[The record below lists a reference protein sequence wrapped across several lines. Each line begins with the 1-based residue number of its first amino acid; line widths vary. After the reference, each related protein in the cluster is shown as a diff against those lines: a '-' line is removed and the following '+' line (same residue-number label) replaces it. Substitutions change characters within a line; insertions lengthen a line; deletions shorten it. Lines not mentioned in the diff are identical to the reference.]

1 MFPTM
6 RRFPSLASP
15 EIALS
20 ALLLVVTAHPC
31 PLHSQT
37 AQTDSSTVLK
47 SESRAVLVDIVVT
60 DKDGKPAKGLHP
72 ENFAIAEDGHP
83 QNIVSFEEH
92 SSVSQSENQFRFPPL
107 PPNLYTNIPR
117 VKLSDAVTVLLL
129 DSLNTELKDQ
139 TFVHKE
145 MLSYLKNPQPGRRM
159 AIFALGSKLHF
170 VQGFTTDPAVLV
182 NALNDLKRGAAQETS
197 DIVVSKSEQANT
209 RTVIDNLIELGNES
223 RSSYTDQQM
232 AAQLKQFM
240 GEQTASI
247 TDLRV
252 SLTLEAFQQLAHY
265 LSGIPGRKNVVWFSS
280 AFPLTLFANQSLTD
294 PSAAQRE
301 FTERVKKTA
310 RLLAAA
316 DVAVYPVAAAGLE
329 TDSLYDV
336 NQKMVIPGEAQQKT
350 QQQLQQSDSTQRV
363 QNQSSM
369 DELAKDTG
377 GQAIYNTN
385 GLADALTRISD
396 ASANYYTLSY
406 VPPNEANDGAFHKIQ
421 VKLPGSYKLSYRRG
435 YFASDP
441 VAEATEE
448 AKSHRDP
455 LSTFMGPGL
464 PDSTDFALAVRV
476 IPDPSQAQ
484 SAPSAESQGVVANPA
499 EPLPAKLVPAGDN
512 PRLAGSLKRYSV
524 DFLLTAHGLQLQPTA
539 DGGRQG
545 KAEIAVIAYDQSGR
559 ALNWIE
565 RAYQLKMNAEQ
576 FSEVEKRGL
585 KFHLVLDIPKD
596 GVSLRTGI
604 CDLSS
609 HRVATLEVPLASVIN
624 PEALA
629 ATAAK

>member
-1 MFPTM
+1 MIPILVRFPT
-6 RRFPSLASP
+6 RVLFLALP
-15 EIALS
+15 AIFA
-20 ALLLVVTAHPC
+20 AHPS
-31 PLHSQT
+31 PILSQT

-60 DKDGKPAKGLHP
+60 DKDGKPAKGLRP
-72 ENFAIAEDGHP
+72 ENFALAEDGHP
-83 QNIVSFEEH
+83 QQIVSFEEH
-92 SSVSQSENQFRFPPL
+92 SSASQSENQFRFSPL
-107 PPNLYTNIPR
+107 PPDLYTNIPR

-139 TFVHKE
+139 TFVRKE
-145 MLSYLKNPQPGRRM
+145 MLNYLKNPQPGRRM

-170 VQGFTTDPAVLV
+170 VQGFTTDPAGLV

-223 RSSYTDQQM
+223 RSAYTDQQM

-280 AFPLTLFANQSLTD
+280 SFPLTLFANQDLTD

-350 QQQLQQSDSTQRV
+350 QQQLQQSDSVQRV

-385 GLADALTRISD
+385 DLADALTRISD

-441 VAEATEE
+441 VAEAAEE

-476 IPDPSQAQ
+476 VPDPSQAQ
-484 SAPSAESQGVVANPA
+484 SAAPSEASPGVVANPA
-499 EPLPAKLVPAGDN
+499 EPQPAKLAPAGDN
-512 PRLAGSLKRYSV
+512 PRLSGTLKRYSV
-524 DFLLTAHGLQLQPTA
+524 DFLLTAHGMQLQPTP

-545 KAEIAVIAYDQSGR
+545 KAEIAIIAYDQSGH

-565 RAYQLKMNAEQ
+565 RAYQLRMNADQ

-596 GVSLRTGI
+596 GVSLRSGI
-604 CDLSS
+604 CDLTS
-609 HRVATLEVPLASVIN
+609 HRVATLEVPLASVIS

-629 ATAAK
+629 ATAAR